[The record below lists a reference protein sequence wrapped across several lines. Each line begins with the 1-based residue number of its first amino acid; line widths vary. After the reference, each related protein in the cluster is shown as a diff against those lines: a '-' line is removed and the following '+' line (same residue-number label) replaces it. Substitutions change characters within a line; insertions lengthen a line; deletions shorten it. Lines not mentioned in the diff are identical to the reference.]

1 VDEIYNYQDHRM
13 RDEKAIEVLHR
24 ENRKK
29 FVPAQDRNHLLF
41 SWHTRFH
48 RGYAH
53 MLKAGEDM
61 NVTYPNIPED
71 IREYL
76 GDCGCAISKNN
87 RRAS

>member
-1 VDEIYNYQDHRM
+1 
-13 RDEKAIEVLHR
+13 
-24 ENRKK
+24 
-29 FVPAQDRNHLLF
+29 
-41 SWHTRFH
+41 
-48 RGYAH
+48 

-87 RRAS
+87 RRASQKWETPEAILPEDTSYALGFYTYCGKTYLSISQLSSDTYW